1 MNIGVIGKRGS
12 GKTTWAHRLVGLEPP
27 ARPRGTAT
35 LNYLACAI
43 DGQDVL
49 VWDFPPGICEHT
61 KGVLN
66 NMDWVAICY
75 DGDTIDHIAEA
86 VHQLAPAARL
96 MVLVTS
102 RHIGSVLH
110 LCHLHN
116 GPLARV
122 PVCLD
127 PSQAWECL

>member
-27 ARPRGTAT
+27 ARPLGTAT